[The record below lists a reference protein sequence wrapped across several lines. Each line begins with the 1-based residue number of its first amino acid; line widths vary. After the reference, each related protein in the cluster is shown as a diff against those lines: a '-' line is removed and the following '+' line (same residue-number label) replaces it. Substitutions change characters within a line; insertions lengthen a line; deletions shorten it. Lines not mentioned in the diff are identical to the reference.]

1 MSKLQKTIPTPTKKI
16 ILAKTGIQFDFYLK
30 ITEDILR
37 KALNYAKRYVAISD
51 DETELILDTKQ
62 SILFTNKQVW
72 VKKGRKAFDV
82 TMGSWDGAEVADLV
96 GLYLLSQL
104 QDLNLNIG
112 LYRDDGLAVCSLPP
126 RQAELTKKKL
136 CRIFKENGFNITAD
150 ANMKSVNFLDVNF
163 NLETEL
169 FRPYM
174 KPNSTPNY
182 VHKNSNHPRSIIE
195 NIPKSIN
202 RRLSAISSNKE
213 VFDAACPPYQA
224 ALERSGYDYKLNFE
238 PPTPQPPKRRNR
250 PRKITWFNPPFSQNV
265 QTNIGGKFL
274 GLIKK
279 HFPKGSPL
287 YKVVNPNTIKV
298 SYRCMSNFKQK
309 IAAHN
314 SRVKANTEAEQL
326 SPACNCTG
334 EMGPC
339 PMGGNCLI
347 KSVVYGAQ
355 VVDSQG
361 QIETYTG
368 LTSISFKERY
378 YGHRISFKKE
388 DSESSTTLSTHIWG
402 LK

>member
-1 MSKLQKTIPTPTKKI
+1 
-16 ILAKTGIQFDFYLK
+16 
-30 ITEDILR
+30 
-37 KALNYAKRYVAISD
+37 
-51 DETELILDTKQ
+51 
-62 SILFTNKQVW
+62 
-72 VKKGRKAFDV
+72 
-82 TMGSWDGAEVADLV
+82 
-96 GLYLLSQL
+96 
-104 QDLNLNIG
+104 
-112 LYRDDGLAVCSLPP
+112 
-126 RQAELTKKKL
+126 
-136 CRIFKENGFNITAD
+136 
-150 ANMKSVNFLDVNF
+150 
-163 NLETEL
+163 
-169 FRPYM
+169 M

-202 RRLSAISSNKE
+202 KRLSAISSNKE

-298 SYRCMSNFKQK
+298 SYRCMGNFKQK

-339 PMGGNCLI
+339 PMGGQLLN
-347 KSVVYGAQ
+347 Q
-355 VVDSQG
+355 VCCV
-361 QIETYTG
+361 
-368 LTSISFKERY
+368 
-378 YGHRISFKKE
+378 
-388 DSESSTTLSTHIWG
+388 WG
-402 LK
+402 PSCR